1 VTAKRPSDKHPLQ
14 RLMDNPWLLLV
25 LGTLIP
31 TLSYTI
37 WAWIEMYLVPPA
49 TLP

>member
-1 VTAKRPSDKHPLQ
+1 
-14 RLMDNPWLLLV
+14 LLL
-25 LGTLIP
+25 LGVLIP

-37 WAWIEMYLVPPA
+37 WGIVELGNVGPA

>member
-1 VTAKRPSDKHPLQ
+1 MAEKDAGSVHPLQ

-25 LGTLIP
+25 LGVVVP
-31 TLSYTI
+31 TVSYTI
-37 WAWIEMYLVPPA
+37 WAWIELYALAPA

>member
-1 VTAKRPSDKHPLQ
+1 VTAKRPTPKHPLQ

-31 TLSYTI
+31 TLSFTI
-37 WAWIEMYLVPPA
+37 WAWIEIYLVPPA